1 MIRGALAL
9 VLLVA
14 SVATADAERAR
25 VRFSL
30 HPGGQTAI
38 WRDPARFKVV
48 VSGRRWGKTHLGR
61 TWLLSQALGGKPGR
75 YWYVAPTREDAKDIM
90 WADIKAACH
99 PDWLAEAPRETE
111 LALHLKGGREVRLFS
126 AEKGDALRGRAL
138 RALVMDEYA
147 DMDASVF
154 HEVLRPSLGDFKAPA
169 LFIGTPKSYN
179 HFHALYARA
188 DEPANAG
195 RWASWQ
201 FKSIQNPFLDP
212 GEIEAARADTD
223 PRTFRQEWEASFEA
237 LAGRVYWAFDRAIHV
252 GKAEL
257 RHDLPVAVTFD
268 FNYNPATAVI
278 GQKRGHEAVVL
289 HEVFLPFRG
298 GEATIASAM
307 ACKAWLAQQGYAGE
321 IRLYGDSTGTS
332 TKTTGP
338 SDHQV
343 LKDVFPRATWCIP
356 TGQPNPRDRHAA
368 VNARCVTADGR
379 HHLVIDRSCVHL
391 VADLERVIYA
401 ANGDVDQRS
410 DPNLTHISDAFGY
423 WVHRE
428 WPAVKPSAAV
438 AVTKAPHASASMSG
452 AMAAMKA
459 RKSAQLAKE
468 LGRGV

>member
-1 MIRGALAL
+1 MTRWLLAAL
-9 VLLVA
+9 LLVA
-14 SVATADAERAR
+14 SVAEAGERTR

-61 TWLLSQALGGKPGR
+61 TWLLAQALNGKPGR

-90 WADIKAACH
+90 WADLKAACH
-99 PDWLAEAPRETE
+99 PEWLTEAPRETE

-147 DMDASVF
+147 DMDAAIF

-188 DEPANAG
+188 DDPASAG

-201 FKSIQNPFLDP
+201 FQSIQNPFLDP
-212 GEIEAARADTD
+212 TEIEAARAETD

-237 LAGRVYWAFDRAIHV
+237 LAGRVYWAFERAAHV
-252 GKAEL
+252 GRAEL
-257 RHDLPVAVTFD
+257 RRDLPVAIAFD

-278 GQKRGHEAVVL
+278 GQKVGHQAVVL

-298 GEATIASAM
+298 GEATIASAT
-307 ACKAWLAQQGYAGE
+307 ACKDWLSAQGFNGE
-321 IRLYGDSTGTS
+321 VRLYGDSTGTN

-343 LKDVFPRATWCIP
+343 LKDTFPRATWCIP
-356 TGQPNPRDRHAA
+356 THQPNPRDRHAA
-368 VNARCVTADGR
+368 VNGRCITADGQR
-379 HHLVIDRSCVHL
+379 HLVIDRSCVHL
-391 VADLERVIYA
+391 ASDLERVIYA
-401 ANGDVDQRS
+401 KNGDVDQKS
-410 DPNLTHISDAFGY
+410 DANLTHISDAFGY

-428 WPAVKPSAAV
+428 WPPVAKSAGV
-438 AVTKAPHASASMSG
+438 ATINAPRRDAHAMSG
-452 AMAAMKA
+452 AMAALKA
-459 RKSAQLAKE
+459 KKSAQLARE
-468 LGRGV
+468 MGRV

>member
-1 MIRGALAL
+1 MTWLLL
-9 VLLVA
+9 VVALVA
-14 SVATADAERAR
+14 SDADRER

-30 HPGGQTAI
+30 HTGGQTDI

-48 VSGRRWGKTHLGR
+48 VTGRRWGKTHLGR
-61 TWLLSQALGGKPGR
+61 TWLLSQALSGKPGR

-90 WADIKAACH
+90 WADLKSACH
-99 PDWLAEAPRETE
+99 PGWLAEAPRETE
-111 LALHLKGGREVRLFS
+111 LALHLKGDREVRLFS

-147 DMDASVF
+147 DMDAAIF
-154 HEVLRPSLGDFKAPA
+154 HEVLRPSLGDYKAPA

-179 HFHALYARA
+179 HFHALYARGS
-188 DEPANAG
+188 EPAHAG

-201 FKSIQNPFLDP
+201 HMSRENPFLDA
-212 GEIEAARADTD
+212 GEIEAARAETD

-237 LAGRVYWAFDRAIHV
+237 LAGRVYWAFDRSQHV
-252 GKAEL
+252 GTTVL
-257 RHDLPVAVTFD
+257 RPDLPVAVTFD

-278 GQKRGHEAVVL
+278 GQRVGHEAVVL

-298 GEATIASAM
+298 GEATIASAS
-307 ACKAWLAQQGYAGE
+307 ACKAWLAAQGFAGE

-356 TGQPNPRDRHAA
+356 TAQPNPRDRHAS
-368 VNARCVTADGR
+368 VNGRCVTADGR
-379 HHLVIDRSCVHL
+379 QHLRIDPSCTHL

-401 ANGDVDQRS
+401 ANGDVDQKS
-410 DPNLTHISDAFGY
+410 DPALTHISDALGY
-423 WVHRE
+423 WLHRE
-428 WPAVKPSAAV
+428 WPAVKRSSPTLAI
-438 AVTKAPHASASMSG
+438 KAPAMSAIQPSG
-452 AMAAMKA
+452 AMQALRAQ
-459 RKSAQLAKE
+459 KSAALRAQLEK
-468 LGRGV
+468 GRV